1 MPVVILW
8 PPCNR
13 LRPYAIDCSPY
24 CKRLHKV
31 KGRCNLCSRIGIN
44 DGNRWVN
51 RPAATIKQIADA
63 TGVHPSTVSRAL
75 DPKKRHL
82 VADDVATRIATQAEA
97 LGYRPNRLAANLR
110 LGRSDLI
117 GVLLPDIANPVF
129 APILGG
135 IAEALSAEGYAPI
148 VADAGNSSC
157 QQITFVETLLSQR
170 VDGLILATV
179 SQDDELVGFCINR
192 GLPVILVNRSEARDR
207 VPSVVSD
214 DDMGMRL
221 AVDHLVELG
230 HRRIAHVAGPL
241 STSTGA
247 LRRDGFERAMSRHG
261 LIGVVR
267 EATVYTR
274 EAGAEAAGHLLDGA
288 DDITAIAAANDL
300 LALGVL
306 DALKTRG
313 LRCPEDVSLVGHN
326 DMPLMDVVSPPLT
339 TVRIEH
345 REMGRIAAR
354 MLAERIKSGSAEIRH
369 VVLRPELVVRGSTD
383 RPQPRA

>member
-1 MPVVILW
+1 M
-8 PPCNR
+8 
-13 LRPYAIDCSPY
+13 
-24 CKRLHKV
+24 
-31 KGRCNLCSRIGIN
+31 
-44 DGNRWVN
+44 N
-51 RPAATIKQIADA
+51 RPVATIKQIADA

-82 VADDVATRIATQAEA
+82 VAKEVAKRIAVQAEA
-97 LGYRPNRLAANLR
+97 LGYQPNRLAANLR

-135 IAEALSAEGYAPI
+135 ITEVLSAEGYAPI
-148 VADAGNSSC
+148 VADAGNAPL
-157 QQITFVETLLSQR
+157 QQISFVERLLSQR

-179 SQDDELVGFCINR
+179 SQDDELVGFCIQR

-207 VPSVVSD
+207 VSSVVSD
-214 DDMGMRL
+214 DNVGMRL
-221 AVDHLVELG
+221 AVDHLAALG

-247 LRRDGFERAMSRHG
+247 LRRDGFARAMAGHG
-261 LIGVVR
+261 LSGVIR
-267 EATVYTR
+267 EAAGYSR
-274 EAGAEAAGHLLDGA
+274 EAGARAAAHLFDA
-288 DDITAIAAANDL
+288 ARDITAVVAANDL

-306 DALKTRG
+306 DALKARS
-313 LRCPEDVSLVGHN
+313 LRCPDDVSVVGHN

-354 MLAERIKSGSAEIRH
+354 MLVETIKSGSSELRH
-369 VVLRPELVVRGSTD
+369 VVLSPELVVRGSTA
-383 RPQPRA
+383 PPAVAAGS